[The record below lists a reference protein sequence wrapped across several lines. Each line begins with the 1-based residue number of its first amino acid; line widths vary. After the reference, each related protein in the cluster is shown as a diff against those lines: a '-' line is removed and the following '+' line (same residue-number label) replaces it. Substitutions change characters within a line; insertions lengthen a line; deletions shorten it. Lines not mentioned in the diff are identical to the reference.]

1 MSTHKKPDVPGTTP
15 VRGMKRT
22 IRKEDTRRMF
32 IDAALQ
38 LMEAQ
43 GVEALSVRRLSEMT
57 GYSFPA
63 LYNYFPNMTCLYQ
76 HCIHVL
82 LEDMLT
88 RVTHG
93 LPADP
98 DSAWEQVLE
107 MSRRTLD
114 YWLERPLAFELVFMV
129 KLEAPPPEEIRD
141 ALMRPPIIQH
151 VRRALEKL
159 MKQRAVPDSEW
170 EAWIQLVL
178 SHMAGRMMAWIRRT
192 QEADADR
199 FRSAYLRELELLLGG
214 MTRETGTG
222 VAAGRHEA

>member
-1 MSTHKKPDVPGTTP
+1 MIRSRKPDATGLQPASGT
-15 VRGMKRT
+15 KRRN
-22 IRKEDTRRMF
+22 RKEDTRRMF

-88 RVTHG
+88 RVTNG
-93 LPADP
+93 LSTDS
-98 DSAWEQVLE
+98 DSALEQVLE
-107 MSRRTLD
+107 LSRRTLD

-129 KLEAPPPEEIRD
+129 KLDALPPEEIRD
-141 ALMRPPIIQH
+141 ALMNPPLIRK
-151 VRRALEKL
+151 VRDALGRL
-159 MKQRAVPDSEW
+159 MAQLGVPGSEW

-178 SHMAGRMMAWIRRT
+178 SHMTGRMMAWIRRSDT
-192 QEADADR
+192 SDAIR
-199 FRSAYLRELELLLGG
+199 FRSAYLRELELLLGA
-214 MTRETGTG
+214 MMHEAGTG
-222 VAAGRHEA
+222 DVAGRHDA